1 MRAITVEPPCRSGG
15 VNVDAGHLRVVRR
28 PRGLQ
33 VLQQIVQD
41 SRKLPSLVH
50 ARSRDAVAVNDEPT
64 TVLDIERRMQAL
76 VARLALVY

>member
-1 MRAITVEPPCRSGG
+1 
-15 VNVDAGHLRVVRR
+15 
-28 PRGLQ
+28 LQ
-33 VLQQIVQD
+33 VIRQTVQD